1 MSKKFLVA
9 IDGSDHGWKALD
21 LAADLAKACH
31 AALIVL
37 HVIPHAELPEG
48 LKKFAQVEGL
58 SLDEV
63 EARNRLSKSIG
74 DKIAI
79 EAEARAR
86 NAGLEQVETRVEEGH
101 AAKAIVAMAESTG
114 AEMLFLGSRGLG
126 DVQGLL
132 LGSVSHKAMHLAPC
146 TCVAVK

>member
-1 MSKKFLVA
+1 MSKTFLVA
-9 IDGSDHGWKALD
+9 VDGSDHGWRALD
-21 LAADLAKACH
+21 VAADLAKACH
-31 AALIVL
+31 AALVIL
-37 HVIPHAELPEG
+37 HVIPHGELPEG

-58 SLDEV
+58 SLEEV
-63 EARNRLSKSIG
+63 QARNRLSKSIG
-74 DKIAI
+74 DKIVI
-79 EAEARAR
+79 EANARVR

-101 AAKAIVAMAESTG
+101 TANAIVATAEST
-114 AEMLFLGSRGLG
+114 AADMLFVGSRGLG